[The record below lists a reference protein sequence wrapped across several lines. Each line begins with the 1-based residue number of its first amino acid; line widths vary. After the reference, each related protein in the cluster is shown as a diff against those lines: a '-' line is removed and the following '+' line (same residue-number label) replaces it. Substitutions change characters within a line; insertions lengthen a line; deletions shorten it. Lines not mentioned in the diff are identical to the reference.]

1 VRSSVEPL
9 DGNKVRV
16 SVEVDEVEF
25 DKAMDAAFRKI
36 AREVRVPGFR
46 PGKAPRR
53 LIEARLGPQVARQEA
68 LREALPEYYERALQ
82 DNDIT
87 PIAPPEIDITAGQ
100 DEGPVSF
107 DAVVE
112 VMPEVSVAGYE
123 GLRVVL
129 PNLEVTDKDVD
140 AQVDRLREQFGELR
154 AVTRPARDGDHVSID
169 RKVTRHDETILA
181 ADDELYEVGK
191 GTIVP
196 ELDQQLRGK
205 RAGDILKFNATLQE
219 HGEVTFTVLV
229 KEVRETVLPEV
240 TDEWASEASEY
251 ETVAELRED
260 IWRRMDAV
268 KRLEASL
275 VVRDRVLEA
284 LVELVDDEMPE
295 ALVQAEM
302 ERRVESLQ
310 HRLAHQNASI
320 SDYLEATGRTQE
332 ELVANLQAEAIA
344 ALKADL
350 ALQAVAEVEAIEVSD
365 EEVEAGIA
373 EMAERR
379 KENLAALRRRLESGG
394 ELPAVR
400 SGLRKT
406 KAMEWLVEHT
416 EYVDEDGRVIDRSQL
431 EPRPPVAAPGPDS
444 PSEDSSSRDIS
455 SRDTAVQDAAPA
467 EETAE

>member
-1 VRSSVEPL
+1 MARPNVRILRAPVRSSVEPL
-9 DGNKVRV
+9 DGNKVKL
-16 SVEVDEVEF
+16 SIEVEEAEL
-25 DKAMDAAFRKI
+25 DRAMDAAFRKI

-53 LIEARLGPQVARQEA
+53 LIEARLGAGVARQEA

-100 DEGPVSF
+100 EGGPVAF

-112 VMPEVSVAGYE
+112 VMPQVSVAGYE
-123 GLRVVL
+123 GLRIVL
-129 PNLEVTDKDVD
+129 PTIEVTDADV
-140 AQVDRLREQFGELR
+140 QVHVDKLREQFGER
-154 AVTRPARDGDHVSID
+154 RTVSRPARDGDHVSID
-169 RKVTRHDETILA
+169 RKVTHHDEVLLA

-196 ELDQQLRGK
+196 ELDTELRGK
-205 RAGDILKFNATLQE
+205 RAGDILKFNASTPE

-240 TDEWASEASEY
+240 TDDWASEASEFD
-251 ETVAELRED
+251 TVAELEED
-260 IWRRMDAV
+260 IRRRMEAV
-268 KRLEASL
+268 KRLQAAMM
-275 VVRDRVLEA
+275 VRDKVIEA

-295 ALVQAEM
+295 ALIRTEL
-302 ERRVESLQ
+302 ERRIENLSHRLQ
-310 HRLAHQNASI
+310 HQGATIQQ
-320 SDYLEATGRTQE
+320 YLEATGQSE
-332 ELVANLQAEAIA
+332 QDLLMGMQGEAIV

-350 ALQAVAEVEAIEVSD
+350 ALQAVADMEAIEISD
-365 EEVEAGIA
+365 EELEAGIL

-379 KENLAALRRRLESGG
+379 QEKPDALRKRLQSGG

-416 EYVDEDGRVIDRSQL
+416 EYVDEDGRVIDRSEL
-431 EPRPPVAAPGPDS
+431 EPRPAEASPGQ
-444 PSEDSSSRDIS
+444 ESSS
-455 SRDTAVQDAAPA
+455 DADLPA
-467 EETAE
+467 EETVQ